1 MPPWGRLVKRE
12 SMKILM
18 SSYAFAP
25 SSGGIETVG
34 ALLAKE
40 WIKQGLEVRVVTHT
54 KELSEIAGVTV
65 LRRPSAKQ
73 LLAAC
78 EWSDVLFQNN
88 LSVRFLWP
96 ALLLRKP
103 VVATYHI
110 WVGGTSAFKRALKRN
125 IGRLA
130 TINLAV
136 SRFLAGKLPF
146 PARIMPNPYAH
157 HVFGS
162 RLDGGN
168 RQKQSVLFV
177 GRLVH
182 SKGCHVL
189 VDAVHELRKRS
200 LRPRVTIVGDGPEK
214 SSLLKQ
220 VGDFNLSDQVRFV
233 GRMSESEVADA
244 MRNHDVIA
252 VPSVWEEP
260 FGLVALEAAACGCS
274 VVASNIGG
282 LPEAMGPTGRAF
294 AAGDSSALA
303 DQLAL
308 ALTEATPNQ
317 KTSLSAEDHLS
328 AHRADVVA
336 ARYLEVFREAIQ
348 KHN

>member
-1 MPPWGRLVKRE
+1 
-12 SMKILM
+12 MKILM

-25 SSGGIETVG
+25 SAGGIETVG

-40 WIKQGLEVRVVTHT
+40 WIKQGHEVRVVTHT
-54 KELSEIAGVTV
+54 KECSEMAGVTV

-73 LLAAC
+73 LLVAC
-78 EWSDVLFQNN
+78 QWSDVLFQNN

-110 WVGGTSAFKRALKRN
+110 WIGGTSAFKRTLKRN

-136 SRFLAGKLPF
+136 SRFLASKLPF
-146 PARIMPNPYAH
+146 PARIMPNPYSH
-157 HVFGS
+157 HVFRS
-162 RLDGGN
+162 RQDAGN
-168 RQKQSVLFV
+168 RQKDGVLFV

-189 VDAVHELRKRS
+189 VDALHELRKRS
-200 LRPRVTIVGDGPEK
+200 LRPLMTIVGDGPEK
-214 SSLLKQ
+214 YSLLNQ
-220 VGDFNLSDQVRFV
+220 ISDLQLSDQVRFV
-233 GRMSESEVADA
+233 GRMSESEVAES
-244 MRNHDVIA
+244 MRNHDVTA

-260 FGLVALEAAACGCS
+260 FGLVALEAAACGCT

-282 LPEAMGPTGRAF
+282 LPEAMGPMGRGF

-303 DQLAL
+303 EQLAL
-308 ALTEATPNQ
+308 ALTEATPDQ
-317 KTSLSAEDHLS
+317 KTSLSAEEHLL

-336 ARYLEVFREAIQ
+336 ARYLEVFREAIE
-348 KHN
+348 KRD

>member
-1 MPPWGRLVKRE
+1 M
-12 SMKILM
+12 
-18 SSYAFAP
+18 
-25 SSGGIETVG
+25 G

-40 WIKQGLEVRVVTHT
+40 WSKQGHEVCVVTNT
-54 KELSEIAGVTV
+54 KECSEMAGVTV

-73 LLAAC
+73 LRVAC
-78 EWSDVLFQNN
+78 QWSDVLFQNN

-110 WVGGTSAFKRALKRN
+110 WVGGTSAFKRTLKGN

-146 PARIMPNPYAH
+146 PARIMPNPYSH
-157 HVFGS
+157 HVFS
-162 RLDGGN
+162 RRPEGGN
-168 RQKQSVLFV
+168 RQKESVLFV

-189 VDAVHELRKRS
+189 VDALHELRRRS
-200 LRPRVTIVGDGPEK
+200 LRPQVTIVGDGPEK
-214 SSLLKQ
+214 QLLMNQ
-220 VGDFNLSDQVRFV
+220 VGDLKLSDQVRFV
-233 GRMSESEVADA
+233 GRMSESDVAES
-244 MRNHDVIA
+244 MRSHDVTA

-260 FGLVALEAAACGCS
+260 FGLVALEAAACGCA

-282 LPEAMGPTGRAF
+282 LPEAMGPTGRGF
-294 AAGDSSALA
+294 AAGDSLALA

-308 ALTEATPNQ
+308 ALTEAAPDR
-317 KTSLSAEDHLS
+317 KTSVSAEQHLL

-336 ARYLEVFREAIQ
+336 AQYLQVFREAIH

>member
-1 MPPWGRLVKRE
+1 
-12 SMKILM
+12 MKILM

-25 SSGGIETVG
+25 SAGGIETVG

-40 WIKQGLEVRVVTHT
+40 WLRQGHEVHVVTHT
-54 KELSEIAGVTV
+54 KEISAMAEITV
-65 LRRPSAKQ
+65 LRRPSANQ
-73 LLAAC
+73 LLVAC
-78 EWSDVLFQNN
+78 QWCDVLFQNN

-96 ALLLRKP
+96 ALVLRKP
-103 VVATYHI
+103 IVATYHI
-110 WVGGTSAFKRALKRN
+110 WVGGTSTFKRTLKRH
-125 IGRLA
+125 IGRFA

-136 SRFLAGKLPF
+136 SRFLSGKLPF
-146 PARIMPNPYAH
+146 PARVMPNPYSH
-157 HVFGS
+157 HVFSS
-162 RLDGGN
+162 RRQDGN
-168 RQKQSVLFV
+168 RRKGTVLFV

-189 VDAVHELRKRS
+189 VDALHELQKRS
-200 LRPRVTIVGDGPEK
+200 LRPQVTIVGDGPEK
-214 SSLLKQ
+214 HSLLNQ
-220 VGDFNLSDQVRFV
+220 VCHLKLSEQVRFV
-233 GRMSESEVADA
+233 GRMSEFEVADS
-244 MRNHDVIA
+244 MRNHDVVA

-260 FGLVALEAAACGCS
+260 FGLVALEATACGCA

-282 LPEAMGPTGRAF
+282 LPEAMGPTGRGF

-308 ALTEATPNQ
+308 ALTEATPDQ
-317 KTSLSAEDHLS
+317 KTSPSAEEHLL

-336 ARYLEVFREAIQ
+336 AQYLEVFREAIQ